1 MCAYLTIATLT
12 TMLIQKHIIINL
24 CLPDFT
30 RQAWMPIRHAQRNKG
45 ITQEF
50 ETFGRT
56 VVATGCSGRHA
67 RHTLL
72 LTADY
77 VLCPDEA
84 TNFKE
89 DLPTTHWFAK
99 QREAVGNES
108 FVYACLKIAACDNVL
123 QWGFDETSLDG
134 QPTFNQWCLVQ
145 SGDSVD
151 LVNLECAGILPD
163 STAEETIVHVRETWE
178 RGRQAVTMVRDSLGP
193 DLQDILAP
201 EIDGGVRLH
210 KIFGLMHDTCATANL
225 VAELMAQLRDQEGRE
240 YHGMDV
246 WDGKE
251 NKAKPMFDFLCGNH
265 TRNLLTVRFE
275 KRHDKFLE
283 DELGEAL
290 RVARAACGG
299 RARLECSGT
308 NFLRSLCKLTHKGYG
323 QYVKGDGDAFSDFL
337 AKNYPGITNS
347 CLSRADVA
355 ARSERSGV
363 AKL

>member
-1 MCAYLTIATLT
+1 
-12 TMLIQKHIIINL
+12 
-24 CLPDFT
+24 
-30 RQAWMPIRHAQRNKG
+30 
-45 ITQEF
+45 
-50 ETFGRT
+50 
-56 VVATGCSGRHA
+56 
-67 RHTLL
+67 
-72 LTADY
+72 
-77 VLCPDEA
+77 
-84 TNFKE
+84 
-89 DLPTTHWFAK
+89 
-99 QREAVGNES
+99 
-108 FVYACLKIAACDNVL
+108 
-123 QWGFDETSLDG
+123 
-134 QPTFNQWCLVQ
+134 
-145 SGDSVD
+145 
-151 LVNLECAGILPD
+151 
-163 STAEETIVHVRETWE
+163 
-178 RGRQAVTMVRDSLGP
+178 MVRDSLGP

-225 VAELMAQLRDQEGRE
+225 VAELMVQLRDQEGRE

-283 DELGEAL
+283 AELGEAL

-337 AKNYPGITNS
+337 AKITQV
-347 CLSRADVA
+347 LPTTA
-355 ARSERSGV
+355 
-363 AKL
+363 